1 MGRLPLRD
9 GNDNL
14 AWTASDLTAQV
25 LSVLPGLVAYLDP
38 ERRYL
43 YANPSYQRWMVAEPE
58 KMIGRTVADVLGAER
73 YAMVE
78 KDMDKAFTG
87 TVAHFER
94 YIPFDDHER
103 YVSGSYTPDLAPDGS
118 VRGVIVMVVDIT
130 ERHELEQQLKESQ
143 SRFEGAFEH
152 ASIGMALVRPDGS
165 FMQVNGVLGRMLGH
179 TPAILVTKTFQ
190 EITHPDDLA
199 ADLQLLG
206 ELIAGERESYQMEKR
221 YFHRDG
227 HVVHTMLSVSLV
239 RDTEGDPLYFVSQ
252 IQDISERK
260 AAEAALF
267 HERELAQVT
276 LKSIGDAVITT
287 DLELRITS
295 LNPIAEAMTGWTHAD
310 AMGKPMDDVFRIRDV
325 NTGEPAENPLRAA
338 IKGNR
343 IVGLASDTALI
354 HLNGFDSPIEDS
366 AAPIHDNS
374 GRVIG
379 GVLVFHDVSETRA
392 LAMKMAH
399 LANHDTLT
407 GLPNR
412 NVLHARM
419 EQAIA
424 DALPRHRRVAALF
437 IDIDHFKQV
446 NDVLG
451 HKAGDRLLKA
461 VAQLIRSEIGDD
473 DMVSR
478 LGGDEFVVMLPHV
491 DNAAHAVGVAERLL
505 ERVNEAVSTEVAD
518 LSVNFSIGIS
528 LCPDDATDAENLIHN
543 ADTAMY
549 EAKQQG
555 RNGYRMFSTNMR
567 HRGAAHAA
575 IEMALRKALVRNEL
589 SVQYQPKVDVRTGWI
604 VGAEALLRWI
614 VDGEEVYSPEEFIPI
629 AEEAGL
635 IVMIGEWVLRR
646 ACEQAEKWRAV
657 YKRVPIS
664 VNVSAV
670 QFQHTRFF
678 ETLKSVLD
686 DTGLPPALLELEL
699 TERMVMSGH
708 GHVPDLLQRIKK
720 LGVKLSLDDFGTGY
734 CSLSY
739 LKHFPIDTL
748 KIDRAFIR
756 DIGADQQSTTITGA
770 IVALAHS
777 LDKNVVAE
785 GVETTDQAQY
795 LLAAGC
801 PVMQGFLYG
810 MPMPPAEF
818 AELLAAAD
826 DSMDEYF

>member
-1 MGRLPLRD
+1 M
-9 GNDNL
+9 
-14 AWTASDLTAQV
+14 
-25 LSVLPGLVAYLDP
+25 
-38 ERRYL
+38 
-43 YANPSYQRWMVAEPE
+43 
-58 KMIGRTVADVLGAER
+58 
-73 YAMVE
+73 
-78 KDMDKAFTG
+78 
-87 TVAHFER
+87 
-94 YIPFDDHER
+94 
-103 YVSGSYTPDLAPDGS
+103 
-118 VRGVIVMVVDIT
+118 
-130 ERHELEQQLKESQ
+130 
-143 SRFEGAFEH
+143 
-152 ASIGMALVRPDGS
+152 
-165 FMQVNGVLGRMLGH
+165 
-179 TPAILVTKTFQ
+179 
-190 EITHPDDLA
+190 
-199 ADLQLLG
+199 
-206 ELIAGERESYQMEKR
+206 
-221 YFHRDG
+221 
-227 HVVHTMLSVSLV
+227 
-239 RDTEGDPLYFVSQ
+239 
-252 IQDISERK
+252 
-260 AAEAALF
+260 
-267 HERELAQVT
+267 
-276 LKSIGDAVITT
+276 
-287 DLELRITS
+287 
-295 LNPIAEAMTGWTHAD
+295 
-310 AMGKPMDDVFRIRDV
+310 
-325 NTGEPAENPLRAA
+325 
-338 IKGNR
+338 
-343 IVGLASDTALI
+343 IVGLSNDTALI

-412 NVLHARM
+412 NVLQARM

-424 DALPRHRRVAALF
+424 DALLRHRRVAALF

-461 VAQLIRSEIGDD
+461 VAQLIRSEIGED

-657 YKRVPIS
+657 YKRVPVS

-678 ETLKSVLD
+678 ETLGWPYW
-686 DTGLPPALLELEL
+686 TTPAC
-699 TERMVMSGH
+699 R
-708 GHVPDLLQRIKK
+708 RR
-720 LGVKLSLDDFGTGY
+720 
-734 CSLSY
+734 CW
-739 LKHFPIDTL
+739 
-748 KIDRAFIR
+748 
-756 DIGADQQSTTITGA
+756 
-770 IVALAHS
+770 
-777 LDKNVVAE
+777 NWN
-785 GVETTDQAQY
+785 
-795 LLAAGC
+795 
-801 PVMQGFLYG
+801 
-810 MPMPPAEF
+810 
-818 AELLAAAD
+818 
-826 DSMDEYF
+826 